1 MIFPEHLRYTE
12 SHEWINVEG
21 NIATVGITDYAQGEL
36 GDIVFLDI
44 PEKKSVD
51 KGASF
56 GTIEAVKTVSDLYA
70 PISGTI
76 LEVNPALDNT
86 PDLVNSDCYGDG
98 WMVKIEI
105 RDVSELDKLL
115 DVNKYKALIG
125 K

>member
-12 SHEWINVEG
+12 SHEWISVEG
-21 NIATVGITDYAQGEL
+21 NIAKVGITDYAQGEL
-36 GDIVFLDI
+36 GDIVFIDI
-44 PEKKSVD
+44 PEKKAVD

-76 LEVNPALDNT
+76 LEVNPALDNS
-86 PDLVNSDCYGDG
+86 PELVNSDCYGEG

-105 RDVSELDKLL
+105 QDVSELDKLL
-115 DVNKYKALIG
+115 DVHKYKALIG